1 MHKSGLTLIEL
12 IMVIAILAIL
22 AGMTIVPYTYYLRK
36 AKAKELITLS
46 RACLNEAITHCME
59 NSNFNDFSN
68 LPSCTYRGETSHIEN
83 IQISIS
89 GSCESEISATATGT
103 PKGSDI
109 TFNATC
115 TYEKETDSIFCI
127 TPM

>member
-1 MHKSGLTLIEL
+1 MHKAGFTLIEL
-12 IMVIAILAIL
+12 MMVIAILAIL
-22 AGMTIVPYTYYLRK
+22 AGMAIIPYTYYLRK
-36 AKAKELITLS
+36 AKAKELVTFS

-68 LPSCTYRGETSHIEN
+68 LSSCNYRGETSHIEN

-89 GSCESEISATATGT
+89 GSCNNNLSAIATGT

-109 TFNATC
+109 IFNVTC
-115 TYEKETDSIFCI
+115 TYEKETDSIFCT

>member
-1 MHKSGLTLIEL
+1 MHKSGFTLIEL
-12 IMVIAILAIL
+12 MMVIAILAIL
-22 AGMTIVPYTYYLRK
+22 AGMAIVPYNYYIRK
-36 AKAKELITLS
+36 SKAKELVTLS
-46 RACLNEAITHCME
+46 RACLNEAVTHCME

-68 LPSCTYRGETSHIEN
+68 LSSCTYRGETSHIEN

-89 GSCESEISATATGT
+89 GSCNSNISATATGT

-115 TYEKETDSIFCI
+115 SYEKEIDSIFCT